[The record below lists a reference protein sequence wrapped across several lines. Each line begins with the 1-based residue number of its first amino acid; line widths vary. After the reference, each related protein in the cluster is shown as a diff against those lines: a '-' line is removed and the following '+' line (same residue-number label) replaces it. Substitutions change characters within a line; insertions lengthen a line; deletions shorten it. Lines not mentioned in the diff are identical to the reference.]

1 MYVDGKITLIKDN
14 AKTPDIIEALLNAV
28 PLAIDQCI
36 PEINKM
42 IDVSG
47 NAIIDAERCCRYIR
61 SNVNYRADG
70 FQEQNIQLPGRMFKN
85 KKADCK
91 SFSLAFVGMMEAAG
105 YKNVGFRFAS
115 YRPNKIPTHVYNFVI
130 WNGKKYIFDSCIKTL
145 KESQKYTYIKDM
157 KVNYLSGPCDG
168 GIPALY
174 ARVMRLPRN
183 QRAAA
188 IQKFKADCPQR
199 SLGEQLQSAGTQL
212 VRGAKKIALAVPRN
226 AFRALVSLNFRGLA
240 EKLDEAIKKN
250 PDKIK
255 SFWEKLGGKFDGGDS
270 LKQSINTGKDK
281 KPLLGQI
288 EEDEFGNIGFYSSD
302 NEDSYIGEPATVAA
316 TIAAAAPIVVAV
328 MDLLKTVGI
337 NKEDVA
343 KLILPKE
350 IQAGGSLPEAF
361 IVEDKEQQG
370 FLANFKP
377 SPLVI
382 GGIVGGIA
390 LIYFLTK
397 KKR

>member
-1 MYVDGKITLIKDN
+1 MYVDGKNTLVKDN

-28 PLAIDQCI
+28 PLAINQCI

-47 NAIIDAERCCRYIR
+47 NAIIDAEKCCRYIR

-91 SFSLAFVGMMEAAG
+91 SFSLAFVGMMEALG

-157 KVNYLSGPCDG
+157 KVQYLSAPCEESY
-168 GIPALY
+168 PAFVR
-174 ARVMRLPRN
+174 RVLKLPRN

-188 IQKFKADCPQR
+188 HRERNALNCSESLSTKIQR
-199 SLGEQLQSAGTQL
+199 AGTDI
-212 VRGAKKIALAVPRN
+212 VRGAKKVALAVPRN

-240 EKLDEAIKKN
+240 EKLDEANKKN
-250 PDKIK
+250 PAKIK
-255 SFWEKLGGKFDGGDS
+255 SFWEKLGGKYDGGDS
-270 LKQSINTGKDK
+270 LQQSINTGKDK

-288 EEDEFGNIGFYSSD
+288 MEDEFGNIGFYSSD
-302 NEDSYIGEPATVAA
+302 NENSYIGEPATVAA

-350 IQAGGSLPEAF
+350 KEAGGSLPEAF

>member
-1 MYVDGKITLIKDN
+1 
-14 AKTPDIIEALLNAV
+14 LLNAV

-42 IDVSG
+42 IDISG

-61 SNVNYRADG
+61 SNVNYKADG

-115 YRPNKIPTHVYNFVI
+115 YKPNKIPTHVYNFVI

-145 KESQKYTYIKDM
+145 KESPKHTYIKDM
-157 KVNYLSGPCDG
+157 KVQYLSGPCSENF
-168 GIPALY
+168 IAFTQ
-174 ARVMRLPRN
+174 RVMKLPRN

-188 IQKFKADCPQR
+188 INERKAANCQR
-199 SLGEQLQSAGTQL
+199 SLGEQLQSAGQQI
-212 VRGAKKIALAVPRN
+212 VKGAKTIALAVPRN
-226 AFRALVSLNFRGLA
+226 AFRLLVSLNFRGLA
-240 EKLDEAIKKN
+240 EKLDEANKKN
-250 PDKIK
+250 PAKIK
-255 SFWEKLGGKFDGGDS
+255 NFWEKLGGKYDGGDS
-270 LKQSINTGKDK
+270 LKQSIDTGKDK

-288 EEDEFGNIGFYSSD
+288 EEDEFGYIGFYSSD
-302 NEDSYIGEPATVAA
+302 DEDSYIGIEPVTTGATAA
-316 TIAAAAPIVVAV
+316 TTIAAAAPIIVAV

-350 IQAGGSLPEAF
+350 KEAGGTLPEVF
-361 IVEDKEQQG
+361 VVTDKDQQG

>member
-1 MYVDGKITLIKDN
+1 MYVDGKNTLVKDN

-42 IDVSG
+42 IEVSG
-47 NAIIDAERCCRYIR
+47 NAIIDAERCCSYIR
-61 SNVNYRADG
+61 SNVNYKADG

-115 YRPNKIPTHVYNFVI
+115 YKPNKIPTHVYNFVI

-157 KVNYLSGPCDG
+157 KVQYLSGPCSENF
-168 GIPALY
+168 IAFSQ
-174 ARVMRLPRN
+174 RVMKLPRN

-188 IQKFKADCPQR
+188 INERKAANCQR
-199 SLGEQLQSAGTQL
+199 SLGEQLQSAGQQI
-212 VRGAKKIALAVPRN
+212 VKGAKKIALAVPRN

-250 PDKIK
+250 PAKIK

-302 NEDSYIGEPATVAA
+302 DEDSYIGEPATVAA

-350 IQAGGSLPEAF
+350 KEAGGSLPDAF
-361 IVEDKEQQG
+361 VVTDKDQQG
-370 FLANFKP
+370 FLVNFKP